1 MQRGRIPRGRGS
13 RGNRNH
19 NFQGQRWRSNDRGHH
34 PGPSRPANPGPNNP
48 NYNQTW
54 ENEWPGRECYTEG
67 GEGGR
72 LMPSR
77 RDSRFDD
84 QAPGVNRGHQGS
96 SSGHHQFHEEYSDH
110 QRREDHRDIDER
122 SYSRRTE
129 PDWHPYRDHHTIRE
143 IEKRNQSLM
152 QQSPNTE
159 NRRPPSPRVF
169 YPGSPKN
176 NIQAESPSFI
186 NERSPSFSAP
196 ENSGEADRSTRWDQ
210 GSEKKIRKDLFNS
223 TNQETELVRPQ
234 PPMPGNSSSIESGQ
248 DDRRHFDD
256 GIRTF
261 DYTNQQPTHSS
272 PVQFTLRKCSK
283 KFIDYSSN
291 PLARSP
297 SPTRRNSS
305 EKGKGKSERKS
316 ERERKGGSPYS
327 RRSRS
332 PRGKK
337 KKSKDKTRSNST
349 SPKRSKKS
357 SRVSRRSRENSRK
370 VTLDES
376 EQDLYEI
383 ELNEDIPYVPMAVPV
398 PVDAE
403 DKEDNN
409 GPDEEEHNE
418 TPDDCD
424 KNVEIPQ
431 VLCYSYMMS
440 NMIIFKG
447 ICGYISTH
455 DTSSRNNDGKTK
467 T

>member
-1 MQRGRIPRGRGS
+1 
-13 RGNRNH
+13 
-19 NFQGQRWRSNDRGHH
+19 
-34 PGPSRPANPGPNNP
+34 
-48 NYNQTW
+48 
-54 ENEWPGRECYTEG
+54 
-67 GEGGR
+67 
-72 LMPSR
+72 
-77 RDSRFDD
+77 
-84 QAPGVNRGHQGS
+84 
-96 SSGHHQFHEEYSDH
+96 
-110 QRREDHRDIDER
+110 
-122 SYSRRTE
+122 
-129 PDWHPYRDHHTIRE
+129 
-143 IEKRNQSLM
+143 M

-176 NIQAESPSFI
+176 NTQAESPSFI

-223 TNQETELVRPQ
+223 TDQESELIRPQ

-256 GIRTF
+256 VRTF

-305 EKGKGKSERKS
+305 EKGKKSDRKGQ
-316 ERERKGGSPYS
+316 ERERKGSPYS

-370 VTLDES
+370 VTQDES

-403 DKEDNN
+403 DKGDDN
-409 GPDEEEHNE
+409 GLDGDQNE

-431 VLCYSYMMS
+431 VLL
-440 NMIIFKG
+440 
-447 ICGYISTH
+447 
-455 DTSSRNNDGKTK
+455 
-467 T
+467 